1 LIKRFLLPIISTFY
15 GIIIRMNFG
24 DHNPP
29 HFHAEYQGYQAAFE
43 IKTGKLVA
51 GEFPANAKRLV
62 EAWTKK
68 NRTALLANWK
78 HAVTREPLERI
89 PGME

>member
-1 LIKRFLLPIISTFY
+1 MPIISTFY

-29 HFHAEYQGYQAAFE
+29 HFHAEYQGYQAAFDAR
-43 IKTGKLVA
+43 TGKLLA

-62 EAWTKK
+62 ESWAKK
-68 NRTALLANWK
+68 HRTEILSNWK
-78 HAVTREPLERI
+78 NAVVGNPTERI

>member
-1 LIKRFLLPIISTFY
+1 VPIISTFY

-29 HFHAEYQGYQAAFE
+29 HFHAEYQGFQAAFE
-43 IKTGKLVA
+43 IGSGKLAA
-51 GEFPANAKRLV
+51 GEFPASARRLV
-62 EAWTKK
+62 EAWAKK
-68 NRTALLANWK
+68 NRSALLSNWK
-78 HAVTREPLERI
+78 HAVAREPMERI

>member
-1 LIKRFLLPIISTFY
+1 
-15 GIIIRMNFG
+15 MNFG

-29 HFHAEYQGYQAAFE
+29 HFHAEYQGFQAAFD
-43 IKTGKLVA
+43 IRTGKLAA

-62 EAWTKK
+62 ETWAKK
-68 NRTALLANWK
+68 NRGALLTNWK
-78 HAVTREPLERI
+78 HAEAREPLERI